1 MIEKALDITRKT
13 RSNFIKLL
21 DGLTIAQLNKI
32 PEGYSNNLAWN
43 FGHIVIS
50 QQMICYVKGEI
61 VEQLDEKFNTQYIA
75 GGRPEYFIE
84 DSELEFLKNEA
95 FALIDKLEADLDSG
109 VLDSYKGYLT
119 RFGVEIN
126 TVQDAILYS
135 MGHDKLHL
143 GYALAMKKLV

>member
-75 GGRPEYFIE
+75 GGRP
-84 DSELEFLKNEA
+84 
-95 FALIDKLEADLDSG
+95 
-109 VLDSYKGYLT
+109 
-119 RFGVEIN
+119 
-126 TVQDAILYS
+126 
-135 MGHDKLHL
+135 
-143 GYALAMKKLV
+143 